1 MARNDLDHQYLDYRL
16 IKIQQS
22 AESGC
27 DRAPSNTL
35 QFDTGETLLR
45 SVLRVLNPE
54 RYRTL
59 AWTSVKGVS
68 KRKLVIGR
76 KQGFNKR
83 KCNSP
88 IFDTF
93 VCVRI

>member
-1 MARNDLDHQYLDYRL
+1 MTELLL
-16 IKIQQS
+16 IR
-22 AESGC
+22 C
-27 DRAPSNTL
+27 N
-35 QFDTGETLLR
+35 FDTGETLLC
-45 SVLRVLNPE
+45 SVLRVVNPE
-54 RYRTL
+54 GYRTL

-93 VCVRI
+93 VCVRNIGLLHVLGIFPSLLPSNPICS